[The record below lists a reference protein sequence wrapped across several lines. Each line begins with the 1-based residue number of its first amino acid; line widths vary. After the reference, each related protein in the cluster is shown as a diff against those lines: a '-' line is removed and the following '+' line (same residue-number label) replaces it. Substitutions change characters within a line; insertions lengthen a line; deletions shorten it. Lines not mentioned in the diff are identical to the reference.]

1 MTAFRVERTMGMLA
15 ASALE
20 CIRGDRTLFAG
31 VSLAVRP
38 GAGLAVQ
45 GANGAGKTSLL
56 RILVGL
62 SPPAHG
68 EVTWGGQPIRS
79 LGADYRREVLWC
91 GHANAL
97 KDDLS
102 ALENVRAAAAL
113 AGRPIAEDAARDAL
127 ERAGVGA
134 QAALPARS
142 LSQGQKRR
150 TSLARLLFTRA
161 RLWVLDEPLAAL
173 DASGVEWLA
182 AALDRHLESG
192 GLAVVTSHQ
201 PLATRSRFDT
211 LKLGA

>member
-1 MTAFRVERTMGMLA
+1 MLA
-15 ASALE
+15 ATALE

-31 VSLAVRP
+31 VSLGVRP
-38 GAGLAVQ
+38 GAGLLVQ

-68 EVTWGGQPIRS
+68 EVAWDGRPIRA
-79 LGADYRREVLWC
+79 LGEAYRRAVLWC
-91 GHANAL
+91 GHA
-97 KDDLS
+97 S

-113 AGRPIAEDAARDAL
+113 AGRPIAEQEARDAL

-134 QAALPARS
+134 QADLPVRS

-150 TSLARLLFTRA
+150 TTLARLLSTRA

-173 DASGVEWLA
+173 DAGGVDWLSA
-182 AALDRHLESG
+182 VLDRHLEAG

-201 PLATRSRFDT
+201 PLATRSRFDA

>member
-1 MTAFRVERTMGMLA
+1 MLA
-15 ASALE
+15 ATALE
-20 CIRGDRTLFAG
+20 CIRGERTLFSG
-31 VSLAVRP
+31 VSFALAG
-38 GAGLAVQ
+38 GAGLLVQ

-62 SPPAHG
+62 APPAEG
-68 EVTWGGQPIRS
+68 EVAWGGQPIRA
-79 LGADYRREVLWC
+79 LGEAYRREVLWC

-113 AGRPIAEDAARDAL
+113 AGRPIGEDEAREAL

-134 QAALPARS
+134 QAELPARS

-150 TSLARLLFTRA
+150 TALARLLFTRA
-161 RLWVLDEPLAAL
+161 KLWVLDEPVAAL
-173 DASGVEWLA
+173 DAGGVEWLA
-182 AALDRHLESG
+182 AALDRHLAAG

-201 PLATRSRFDT
+201 PLATRSRFDP
-211 LKLGA
+211 LRLGA

>member
-1 MTAFRVERTMGMLA
+1 MLA
-15 ASALE
+15 AAALE

-31 VSLAVRP
+31 VSFALAP
-38 GAGLAVQ
+38 GAGLLVQ

-62 SPPAHG
+62 SPPAQG
-68 EVTWGGQPIRS
+68 EVSWNGQPIRA
-79 LGADYRREVLWC
+79 LGDAYRGEVLWC

-113 AGRPIAEDAARDAL
+113 AGRPVGDAEARAAL
-127 ERAGVGA
+127 ERTGVAA
-134 QAALPARS
+134 QADLPVRS

-150 TSLARLLFTRA
+150 AALARLVLAPA
-161 RLWVLDEPLAAL
+161 RLWVLDEPVAAL
-173 DASGVEWLA
+173 DADGVDWLG
-182 AALDRHLESG
+182 AALDAHLAGG

-201 PLATRSRFDT
+201 PLATRARFDA
-211 LKLGA
+211 LRLGA

>member
-1 MTAFRVERTMGMLA
+1 MLA
-15 ASALE
+15 AAALE
-20 CIRGDRTLFAG
+20 CIRGDRTLFSG
-31 VSLAVRP
+31 VSFALAA
-38 GAGLAVQ
+38 GAGLLVQ

-62 SPPAHG
+62 APAAAG
-68 EVTWGGQPIRS
+68 EVSWDGKPIRS
-79 LGADYRREVLWC
+79 LGEAFRREVLWC

-113 AGRPIAEDAARDAL
+113 AGRPIAEGAARAAL
-127 ERAGVGA
+127 EGAGVGA
-134 QAALPARS
+134 QTVLPARS

-150 TSLARLLFTRA
+150 AALARLLFARA
-161 RLWVLDEPLAAL
+161 KLWVLDEPVAAL
-173 DASGVEWLA
+173 DTGGVEWLA

-201 PLATRSRFDT
+201 PLATRSRFDA
-211 LKLGA
+211 LRLGA

>member
-1 MTAFRVERTMGMLA
+1 MLA
-15 ASALE
+15 ATALE
-20 CIRGDRTLFAG
+20 CIRGDRTLFSG
-31 VSLAVRP
+31 VSFALAA
-38 GAGLAVQ
+38 GAGLLVQ

-62 SPPAHG
+62 SPPAAG
-68 EVTWGGQPIRS
+68 EVAWQGQPIRS
-79 LGADYRREVLWC
+79 LGEAYRRQVLWC

-102 ALENVRAAAAL
+102 ALENVRAAGAL
-113 AGRPIAEDAARDAL
+113 AGRPMGEEQARDAL

-134 QAALPARS
+134 QADLPARS

-150 TSLARLLFTRA
+150 TALSRLLFARA
-161 RLWVLDEPLAAL
+161 ALWVLDEPVAAL
-173 DASGVEWLA
+173 DAGGVEWLA

-201 PLATRSRFDT
+201 PLATCSRFEM

>member
-1 MTAFRVERTMGMLA
+1 MLA
-15 ASALE
+15 ATALE

-31 VSLAVRP
+31 VSFALAA
-38 GAGLAVQ
+38 GAGLLVQ
-45 GANGAGKTSLL
+45 GANGTGKTSLL

-62 SPPAHG
+62 SPPAQG
-68 EVTWGGQPIRS
+68 AVTWDGQPIRS
-79 LGADYRREVLWC
+79 LGEGYRRDLLWC

-113 AGRPIAEDAARDAL
+113 AGRPIAEGEARAAL

-134 QAALPARS
+134 QAELPARS

-150 TSLARLLFTRA
+150 TALARLLFARA
-161 RLWVLDEPLAAL
+161 KLWVLDEPVAAL
-173 DASGVEWLA
+173 DTGGVGWLA
-182 AALDRHLESG
+182 AALDRHLEAG

-201 PLATRSRFDT
+201 PVATRAQFAT

>member
-1 MTAFRVERTMGMLA
+1 MLA
-15 ASALE
+15 AAELE
-20 CIRGDRTLFAG
+20 CVRGDRTLFSG
-31 VSLAVRP
+31 VSFALAP
-38 GAGLAVQ
+38 GAGLLVQ
-45 GANGAGKTSLL
+45 GPNGAGKTSLL

-68 EVTWGGQPIRS
+68 AVAWDGQPIRS
-79 LGADYRREVLWC
+79 LGEVYRREVLWC
-91 GHANAL
+91 GHANGL
-97 KDDLS
+97 KDDLT

-113 AGRPIAEDAARDAL
+113 AGRPIAEHEARDAL

-150 TSLARLLFTRA
+150 TALARLLFARA
-161 RLWVLDEPLAAL
+161 KLWVLDEPVAAL
-173 DASGVEWLA
+173 DAGGVEWLGT
-182 AALDRHLESG
+182 ALDRHLDAG

-201 PLATRSRFDT
+201 PLGTRTGLAT